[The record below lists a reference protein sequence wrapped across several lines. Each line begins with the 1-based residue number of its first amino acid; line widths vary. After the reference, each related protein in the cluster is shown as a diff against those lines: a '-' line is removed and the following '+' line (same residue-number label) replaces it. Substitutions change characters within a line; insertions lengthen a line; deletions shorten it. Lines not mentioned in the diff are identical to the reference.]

1 MYSLL
6 YCYNDKQL
14 SPALFDKY
22 LSNIPHEMMCE
33 IMKFRNWQDAQAS
46 LFGKL
51 LLSHFFINDASNH
64 TLNDVRYSNN
74 GKPYINGSTYFNISH
89 SGSLVV
95 CAFSKSCEIGVDVE
109 LIKNIDIESFEY
121 LFAADELR
129 QIKSSD
135 DELNLFYTFWTIKEA
150 ASKAE
155 GQGLSMQLKNVVVI
169 DDHVL
174 IENKKWSYK
183 NIDID
188 LRYKIHIVAK
198 EPLDSVSLQCVVF
211 TDTLLSKFDN
221 L

>member
-1 MYSLL
+1 M
-6 YCYNDKQL
+6 
-14 SPALFDKY
+14 
-22 LSNIPHEMMCE
+22 
-33 IMKFRNWQDAQAS
+33 
-46 LFGKL
+46 
-51 LLSHFFINDASNH
+51 
-64 TLNDVRYSNN
+64 
-74 GKPYINGSTYFNISH
+74 
-89 SGSLVV
+89 
-95 CAFSKSCEIGVDVE
+95 GVDVE